1 MANNSFGEILRLT
14 TFGESHN
21 ASMGGVLDGV
31 PAGVSINIEHIQNDL
46 DRRRPG
52 QSEFTTARSEA
63 DKVEILSGL
72 HFDKDDNG
80 CQLTLGSPIGF
91 IIRNLDKKSSDYDAL
106 NDIYRPSHA
115 DYTYQSKYGIRDH
128 RGGGRSSARETVCR
142 VVGGAIAK
150 QLLGKEVVIQA
161 YVEKMGGVAIP
172 QNAEYD
178 ISNSKNSPV
187 LCPHPETSKVMEAK
201 LKETASKGDTVGGV
215 ISCRI
220 KGVPAGWGEPVFDKI
235 NARLAFGI
243 MGINATKGIEFGSGF
258 SGADRMGSEEN
269 DQFESLEKTTT
280 NNSGGIQGGI
290 SNGQEILFRTAF
302 KPVSSIKIKQNSM
315 NNKGELVEFKIDG
328 RHDPS
333 VLPRAVPIIEAMT
346 ALILADFF
354 LRQKTQLM
362 K

>member
-1 MANNSFGEILRLT
+1 MTFEFGQISTKYLQSPPLT
-14 TFGESHN
+14 TKVQLALQSCQNEIYK
-21 ASMGGVLDGV
+21 
-31 PAGVSINIEHIQNDL
+31 PAGISINIEHIQNDL

-178 ISNSKNSPV
+178 I
-187 LCPHPETSKVMEAK
+187 CY
-201 LKETASKGDTVGGV
+201 
-215 ISCRI
+215 
-220 KGVPAGWGEPVFDKI
+220 
-235 NARLAFGI
+235 
-243 MGINATKGIEFGSGF
+243 
-258 SGADRMGSEEN
+258 GSEL
-269 DQFESLEKTTT
+269 DL
-280 NNSGGIQGGI
+280 
-290 SNGQEILFRTAF
+290 NGDGVFQ
-302 KPVSSIKIKQNSM
+302 
-315 NNKGELVEFKIDG
+315 LVELNGDLNGGNYYVTLLKM
-328 RHDPS
+328 S
-333 VLPRAVPIIEAMT
+333 T
-346 ALILADFF
+346 SW
-354 LRQKTQLM
+354 
-362 K
+362 